1 MGSKKFKHNRKER
14 RAEHFDENSE
24 TWQKMQKDFEEHMKK
39 WEMKYPPDES
49 EDKSKDE
56 DDPFQ
61 FGEDFADFCEMLYA
75 FPYGSE
81 YWGKKLLD
89 KYFYGEEVI
98 EETP

>member
-1 MGSKKFKHNRKER
+1 MGSKNFKRNRKER
-14 RAEHFDENSE
+14 RAEHFSENSE

-39 WEMKYPPDES
+39 WEMENPPDES
-49 EDKSKDE
+49 EDE
-56 DDPFQ
+56 DDPFAS
-61 FGEDFADFCEMLYA
+61 GEEFADFCEMLYA